1 MRKTDAFSPVS
12 ILSGHT
18 RGIWSVS
25 WCPFDNDLLLSCG
38 RDNRTLCW
46 NVKTAEVISEVRAKK
61 QSLVLFFFFVS
72 NLVPF
77 FLFFKYKCV
86 TDRGE

>member
-1 MRKTDAFSPVS
+1 MRNTKTLDAFSPVS

-46 NVKTAEVISEVRAKK
+46 NVKTAEVLSEVRAKSKKK
-61 QSLVLFFFFVS
+61 QSLFSFFFSF
-72 NLVPF
+72 
-77 FLFFKYKCV
+77 
-86 TDRGE
+86 